1 MVTRDAVPHDQRL
14 AGSIT
19 VTVDE
24 VRTNPKSRRDAELSV
39 RDEDGAELTVVI
51 WETHEINQSWDEGAT
66 YALTGARGKRY
77 STPSGT
83 TVEVQSTK
91 AFSAQK
97 VNETDTTRICVVGD
111 THVGYRHRPRSNKAL
126 WNYNVDNRETLTKA
140 LRRARN
146 QDVDAV
152 IHAGDVFDHE
162 TTQSDLD
169 TVHREV
175 TRTCEHGI
183 AFYFVQGNHDK
194 EHGRRLL
201 KQLTEEQS
209 ECIRLTTDETSISG
223 KGKSLNTYGY
233 DHSGT
238 DLPPLSPDHQFST
251 LGLPNILV
259 IHDTPFP
266 VVDEQNVDIYSP
278 EQLDLRDFLSESTL
292 APDLII
298 AGHLHVGSKGTVR
311 DHDVPVL
318 TTGPTAPIS
327 DSTEDNEPSTW
338 LLTAT
343 DSEISLDRQPI

>member
-1 MVTRDAVPHDQRL
+1 MVTRDEVPHDKRL
-14 AGSIT
+14 SGSIT

-24 VRTNPKSRRDAELSV
+24 VRTNPKPRRDTELTV

-51 WETHEINQSWDEGAT
+51 WETHKINQSWEEGAT
-66 YALTGARGKRY
+66 YELSGARGKRY
-77 STPSGT
+77 STRSET

-97 VNETDTTRICVVGD
+97 INQTDATRLCVVGD
-111 THVGYRHRPRSNKAL
+111 THVGYRHRPRSNKAA
-126 WNYNVDNRETLTKA
+126 WSYNVDNRETFTKV
-140 LRRARN
+140 LRRAQN
-146 QDVDAV
+146 KDVDAV
-152 IHAGDVFDHE
+152 IHAGDIFDHE

-175 TRTCEHGI
+175 TRMCEQDI

-194 EHGRRLL
+194 EDGRGLL
-201 KQLTEEQS
+201 KRLTEEQS
-209 ECIRLTTDETSISG
+209 ECIRLTTEETSISG
-223 KGKSLNTYGY
+223 GGKSLNTYGY
-233 DHSGT
+233 DHTGT
-238 DLPPLSPDHQFST
+238 ELPPLSPDHQFST
-251 LGLPNILV
+251 VGLPNILV
-259 IHDTPFP
+259 IHDTLFP
-266 VVDEQNVDIYSP
+266 VVDEQNVNIYSP
-278 EQLDLRDFLSESTL
+278 EQLDLRDFLSESTV

-298 AGHLHVGSKGTVR
+298 TGHLHVGSEGTVR
-311 DHDVPVL
+311 DYDVPVL

>member
-1 MVTRDAVPHDQRL
+1 MVTREEVPHDGRL
-14 AGSIT
+14 SGSIT
-19 VTVDE
+19 VTVDR
-24 VRTNPKSRRDAELSV
+24 VRTNPKPRRDAELTV
-39 RDEDGAELTVVI
+39 RDEDGAELTVII
-51 WETHEINQSWDEGAT
+51 WETHETDQSWDEGAT
-66 YALTGARGKRY
+66 YELTGARGKRY
-77 STPSGT
+77 STRSGT
-83 TVEVQSTK
+83 RVEIQSTK
-91 AFSAQK
+91 AFRAQR
-97 VNETDTTRICVVGD
+97 VTTNDATRICVVGD
-111 THVGYRHRPRSNKAL
+111 THVGYRHRPRSNKAA
-126 WNYNVDNRETLTKA
+126 WSYNVDNRDTFTEA

-152 IHAGDVFDHE
+152 IHAGDIFDHE

-175 TRTCEHGI
+175 TRTCEQGI

-194 EHGRRLL
+194 EDGRRLL
-201 KQLTEEQS
+201 KRLTEEQS
-209 ECIRLTTDETSISG
+209 ECIRLTTEETSISG

-238 DLPPLSPDHQFST
+238 ELPPLSPDHQFST

-266 VVDEQNVDIYSP
+266 VVDEQNVNIYTP
-278 EQLDLRDFLSESTL
+278 EQLDLRDFLSESAL
-292 APDLII
+292 DPDLII
-298 AGHLHVGSKGTVR
+298 AGHLHVGSEGTVR
-311 DHDVPVL
+311 GHDVPVL